1 MRRPSG
7 SLLIAALLSGACLTA
22 TEPSDIPEANLRV
35 LFVGNSLTY
44 TNDLPGMVQHLAAS
58 TDRSLAVGVAALPN
72 YSLEDHWA
80 SGIAVVIQR
89 QRADI
94 VVLQQGPSSLPAN
107 QAHLA
112 HWAGQLAP
120 VIRAAGGEPALLMVW
135 PDIGRLSAFDD
146 VHSAYRN
153 AATAVD
159 GLFLPAGE
167 AWRAA
172 WARDPGIAT
181 YGGDGFHPSAI
192 GSMAAALTVFAVLF
206 EAESLLESCPFP
218 AYQAVSTAV
227 MRVLCAAVLDALE
240 TDQPGDGEPRGTL
253 RRVR

>member
-1 MRRPSG
+1 MRHPSG
-7 SLLIAALLSGACLTA
+7 SFLMAPLLIGACLA
-22 TEPSDIPEANLRV
+22 GTEPSDIPEADLRV

-44 TNDLPGMVQHLAAS
+44 TNEMPRMVQHLAAA
-58 TDRSLAVGVAALPN
+58 TNRSLAIGMAASPN

-80 SGIAVVIQR
+80 SGIAGVIQK

-94 VVLQQGPSSLPAN
+94 VVMQQGPSSLPSH
-107 QAHLA
+107 QVHLA
-112 HWAGQLAP
+112 LWAGQLAP

-135 PDIGRLSAFDD
+135 PDIGRVSAFDD
-146 VHSAYRN
+146 VHAAYRN
-153 AATAVD
+153 AAAAVD

-172 WARDPGIAT
+172 WARDPGIST

-206 EAESLLESCPFP
+206 EAEALLESCPFP
-218 AYQAVSTAV
+218 AYPAVSTAV
-227 MRVLCAAVLDALE
+227 MQVLCAAVLDAL
-240 TDQPGDGEPRGTL
+240 DAPHPGDGKPRVTPPDL
-253 RRVR
+253 R

>member
-1 MRRPSG
+1 MRHPSA
-7 SLLIAALLSGACLTA
+7 SLIVAPLLIGACLTS
-22 TEPSDIPEANLRV
+22 TEPSDIPEADLRV

-44 TNDLPGMVQHLAAS
+44 TNDMPGMVQHLASSSGLSFAY
-58 TDRSLAVGVAALPN
+58 GVAAQPN

-80 SGIAVVIQR
+80 SGIAGVIQ
-89 QRADI
+89 QQQAD
-94 VVLQQGPSSLPAN
+94 VVVMQQGPSSVPSH

-112 HWAGQLAP
+112 HWAGQLAH

-135 PDIGRLSAFDD
+135 PDNGRLSAFDD
-146 VHSAYRN
+146 VHTAYRN

-172 WARDPGIAT
+172 WVRDAGIAT
-181 YGGDGFHPSAI
+181 YGTDGFHPSAI

-218 AYQAVSTAV
+218 AYLAVSTAV
-227 MRVLCAAVLDALE
+227 MQVLCAAVRDALE
-240 TDQPGDGEPRGTL
+240 TPPPDDGKPRSSPGM
-253 RRVR
+253 VR